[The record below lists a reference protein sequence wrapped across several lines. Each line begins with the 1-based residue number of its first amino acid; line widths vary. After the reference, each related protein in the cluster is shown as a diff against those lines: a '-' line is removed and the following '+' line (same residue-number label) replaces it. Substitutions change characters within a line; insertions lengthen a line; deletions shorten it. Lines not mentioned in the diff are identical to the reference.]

1 MIKSNYHQ
9 ELCHLI
15 KLTKS
20 TNLVFKTKMYF
31 EQRICI
37 RLNTKIDLNSIWR
50 VFLQILSTLYK
61 PIKVYFGK
69 ANKIIAKWIID
80 LTLFCLF
87 FLVISAKFLWQ
98 RVKMQV
104 EMILIWIIIF
114 TILSN
119 ERRAR
124 LYSQTKI
131 HLQTSF

>member
-69 ANKIIAKWIID
+69 TNKIIAKWIID
-80 LTLFCLF
+80 LTLFCLIF
-87 FLVISAKFLWQ
+87 FSDFCKIPVAKSQDASWNDFNLNNNIYYFIKW
-98 RVKMQV
+98 
-104 EMILIWIIIF
+104 EAGPF
-114 TILSN
+114 T
-119 ERRAR
+119 
-124 LYSQTKI
+124 
-131 HLQTSF
+131 